1 MAITKEKKVEI
12 LAKLKNEV
20 VKAKTI
26 VFVHFK
32 GLPVAEANNLRQTL
46 RESATKFLVAKKTLI
61 RKALTEAGLAGEL
74 PALDGEVAL
83 AYLPA
88 GEAGGDDPLAPPRSV
103 YEYEKKTQGQVKI
116 LGGIYESEFRD
127 AAMMITL
134 AQIPSRE
141 VLLGQLVGLLQSPIR
156 GLAVAL
162 SEIAKQKS

>member
-83 AYLPA
+83 AY
-88 GEAGGDDPLAPPRSV
+88 GDEPLSPPKGV

-116 LGGIYESEFRD
+116 LGGIYEGEFRD
-127 AAMMITL
+127 TAMMITL

-141 VLLGQLVGLLQSPIR
+141 VLLGQLVVILQSPIR

-162 SEIAKQKS
+162 SELAKQKS

>member
-12 LAKLKNEV
+12 LAKLKDEV

-46 RESATKFLVAKKTLI
+46 RGSATKFLVAKKTLI
-61 RKALTEAGLAGEL
+61 KKALAGAGLAGEL

-83 AYLPA
+83 AY
-88 GEAGGDDPLAPPRSV
+88 GDEPLSPPKGV
-103 YEYEKKTQGQVKI
+103 YEYEQKTQGQVKI
-116 LGGIYESEFRD
+116 LGGIYEGEFRD

-141 VLLGQLVGLLQSPIR
+141 VLLGQLVGLLQSPVR